1 MQFSTRCCDLK
12 EISYFT
18 VLLSVEFCI
27 NVRMEES
34 ESVVLPSYN
43 NLVSTQYKTFYY
55 H

>member
-1 MQFSTRCCDLK
+1 MFQQNVMQFSTRCCDMR

-34 ESVVLPSYN
+34 ERVVLPS
-43 NLVSTQYKTFYY
+43 
-55 H
+55 

>member
-1 MQFSTRCCDLK
+1 MR

-34 ESVVLPSYN
+34 ERVVLPSYN